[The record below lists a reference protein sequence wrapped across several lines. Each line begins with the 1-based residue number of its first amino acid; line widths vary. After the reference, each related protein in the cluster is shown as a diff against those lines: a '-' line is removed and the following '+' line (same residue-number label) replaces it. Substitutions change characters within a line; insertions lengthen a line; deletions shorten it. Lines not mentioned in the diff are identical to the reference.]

1 MDKVLTQQ
9 LRSLMKRHGLRDKYE
24 NLIRA
29 TRSNVEH
36 WLECVESLYAVARL
50 HSYITN
56 EKDRPRFLAVDKEWT
71 AYVINEG
78 KCAPIQYF
86 VDRHTL
92 PVVIQAVHYLMD
104 NGLWE
109 VPLGAEG
116 VKRTMPDSYKGLA
129 AIDEAVAYLRSE
141 GKLQIEEQPSSDAQ
155 PPTPPSVEFID
166 DPATGKRTDAQRAFS
181 YCKESFTQLQ
191 ERFFT
196 LSQYFDNDDLTDLLE
211 KENTKL
217 EKEVKRLTES
227 IKTVNFQLS
236 EAKKET
242 ERQKELAHNAT
253 NERNQHID
261 NFNKLKAQYDE
272 MRENYEE
279 LKREAQKSQNVPK
292 VKIIPQS
299 KILDIPLVGQGVMK
313 GLIPLLKQYNV
324 IVDENK

>member
-9 LRSLMKRHGLRDKYE
+9 LRSLLKRHGLRDKYE
-24 NLIRA
+24 NLIRS

-78 KCAPIQYF
+78 KCAPIRYF

-109 VPLGAEG
+109 APLGAEG
-116 VKRTMPDSYKGLA
+116 VKRAMPDSYKGLT
-129 AIDEAVAYLRSE
+129 AIDEAVEYLRSE
-141 GKLQIEEQPSSDAQ
+141 GKLKIEEQPSSDATS
-155 PPTPPSVEFID
+155 TPPLIEFINN
-166 DPATGKRTDAQRAFS
+166 PATGKRTDAQRAFS

-191 ERFFT
+191 ERFAT
-196 LSQYFDNDDLTDLLE
+196 LSQYFEQDELTDLLE

-217 EKEVKRLTES
+217 DKEVKRLTES
-227 IKTVNFQLS
+227 IKTVNQQLN
-236 EAKKET
+236 EANKEVAN
-242 ERQKELAHNAT
+242 QKQLAYEAT
-253 NERNQHID
+253 QERNRHID

-272 MRENYEE
+272 QRENYED
-279 LKREAQKSQNVPK
+279 LKREAQKAQDLPK
-292 VKIIPQS
+292 VKIIPMS
-299 KILDIPLVGQGVMK
+299 KILDIPLVGKGVLK
-313 GLIPLLKQYNV
+313 GLVPLLKQYNV
-324 IVDENK
+324 IIDENK